1 MIFVL
6 LQRCK
11 GNENLITY
19 QTIKEKNMSFPFA
32 STTIHLLAKRKI
44 SLVHIAHILQRR
56 GLNVYKVYL

>member
-11 GNENLITY
+11 GNEKLIIY

-32 STTIHLLAKRKI
+32 STTIYLLAKRKT
-44 SLVHIAHILQRR
+44 SLVRIAYLEQALK
-56 GLNVYKVYL
+56 LNCL